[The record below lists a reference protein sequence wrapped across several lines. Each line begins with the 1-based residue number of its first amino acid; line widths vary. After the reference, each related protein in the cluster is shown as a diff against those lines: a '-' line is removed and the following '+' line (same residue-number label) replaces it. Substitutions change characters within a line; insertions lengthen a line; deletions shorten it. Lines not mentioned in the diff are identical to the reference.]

1 MKENLETLEEQLS
14 TLTAKI
20 NGELGQRFRKIE
32 DVTDRLDDEAFKLME
47 HYSHDLK
54 KKRREKREYQL
65 DFKDVTGRLNYQDD
79 ALRGMKQDV
88 ENLRLALIAV
98 D

>member
-1 MKENLETLEEQLS
+1 
-14 TLTAKI
+14 
-20 NGELGQRFRKIE
+20 
-32 DVTDRLDDEAFKLME
+32 ME